1 MNYISESLKENYD
14 FLPVEIEADI
24 PIPGV
29 TVTLDMVSIRRVTG
43 GHSNFTSTLTVNLT
57 QYRQQEMLA
66 FSCGTAAD
74 RFKSNPVSLNF
85 TLRGT
90 IPYLQF

>member
-1 MNYISESLKENYD
+1 M
-14 FLPVEIEADI
+14 EIEAGI

-29 TVTLDMVSIRRVTG
+29 TVTLDMASTRRVIG
-43 GHSNFTSTLTVNLT
+43 EHSNFTSTLTVNLT
-57 QYRQQEMLA
+57 QYRQQEVLA
-66 FSCGTAAD
+66 FSCGIAAD
-74 RFKSNPVSLNF
+74 SFNSKPISLNF